1 MFLNL
6 FTLETFLNLRYM
18 SITMSKL
25 DKTLA
30 TSNHSVD
37 TKPKSASWRYTIK
50 ANQKLFHE
58 EQGRAIQ
65 NNTADVETKNVS
77 TKTRIL
83 LCHAWLGGNKTQMCK
98 TYNSALWH
106 HDLHTLLRAS
116 GIWAV
121 SEERASPWLAHVED
135 WIILLGEQRLLS
147 ALSERRPVTDGHL
160 HRLSW
165 LLSSSIAQIPYL
177 HVSLP
182 QQTAQRNDGSQ
193 EEQTANEITATTSP
207 SLSFYFQ
214 LARSHIF
221 SLFTSCQLMFDWPYW
236 HNWLP
241 ISKRRKSTV
250 PQSITVKG
258 CDHGSSMEF
267 TEQKKTASVAVAQ
280 IKQHLKISKSTSV

>member
-25 DKTLA
+25 HKTLA
-30 TSNHSVD
+30 TCNHSVD

-65 NNTADVETKNVS
+65 NNAADVETKNMT

-83 LCHAWLGGNKTQMCK
+83 LCHAWLGGNKSQMCK
-98 TYNSALWH
+98 TYTSVLWH
-106 HDLHTLLRAS
+106 HDLHTLLRVS

-121 SEERASPWLAHVED
+121 SEEKASPWLAHGED

-160 HRLSW
+160 HCLSW
-165 LLSSSIAQIPYL
+165 LLSSSISQIPYL
-177 HVSLP
+177 HVSLL
-182 QQTAQRNDGSQ
+182 NDGSQ

-207 SLSFYFQ
+207 SLSFYFH
-214 LARSHIF
+214 LARSHFFLPLHFLSVNVWLALMTIQF
-221 SLFTSCQLMFDWPYW
+221 SVHELASHRQKEKKHCS
-236 HNWLP
+236 
-241 ISKRRKSTV
+241 SKHSGQRMRSWFSYGVYRAKTN
-250 PQSITVKG
+250 SI
-258 CDHGSSMEF
+258 CSSG
-267 TEQKKTASVAVAQ
+267 TN
-280 IKQHLKISKSTSV
+280 